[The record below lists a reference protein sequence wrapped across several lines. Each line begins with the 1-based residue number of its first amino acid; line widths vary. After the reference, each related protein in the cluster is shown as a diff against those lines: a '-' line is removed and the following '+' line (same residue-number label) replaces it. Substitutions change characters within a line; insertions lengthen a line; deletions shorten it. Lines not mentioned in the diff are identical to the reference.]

1 MDDLLIEDVIRVS
14 CVNLHLKARNKEEVI
29 EEMTA
34 MLYQAGIVSSEEEF
48 IKDVYLREAEG
59 ATGLGDGVA
68 IPHGKSDAVV
78 RTSIAIGRC
87 DRDIEWETIGEGPS
101 RLFILFAVNSKDKSK
116 LVTLLAQVAVALC
129 DELVV
134 KKLFQCEEAWE
145 AIALLSKKKEVLGV

>member
-78 RTSIAIGRC
+78 RTSIAPTAVTEISSGRRLEK
-87 DRDIEWETIGEGPS
+87 DRPDCS
-101 RLFILFAVNSKDKSK
+101 SC
-116 LVTLLAQVAVALC
+116 LL
-129 DELVV
+129 
-134 KKLFQCEEAWE
+134 
-145 AIALLSKKKEVLGV
+145 